1 MRKKSSFYMKLSGA
15 FFIISI
21 IWMSILNCKVIDTG
35 SMKDKVYTPSR
46 RNTHFML
53 FPTTGWIQIEG
64 HAVKG
69 PIPMAFISM
78 NKW

>member
-1 MRKKSSFYMKLSGA
+1 
-15 FFIISI
+15 
-21 IWMSILNCKVIDTG
+21 MSILNCKVIDTG
-35 SMKDKVYTPSR
+35 SMKDKVYTPSL

-78 NKW
+78 KDLECLDDQGLL